1 MTEVKWKN
9 LFCKLKENQVVL
21 TSMQPH
27 DPMPNAKYCRES
39 PHRTLGHLTAC
50 QIAWLPLLK
59 QIQRGDPKGSL
70 SNHDPLTLFENQR
83 FSTASWDELI
93 SLYEKGREEWIAIL
107 NDIDLRQEIQ
117 TAKRTWTPQTLTKRL
132 VEHERNHL
140 LQIP

>member
-1 MTEVKWKN
+1 MREVKWKN
-9 LFCKLKENQVVL
+9 LLGKLKENQVVL

-59 QIQRGDPKGSL
+59 QIQSCDPKGSIPI
-70 SNHDPLTLFENQR
+70 HPYTLFENRR

-117 TAKRTWTPQTLTKRL
+117 TAKRIWTPQTLTKRL
-132 VEHERNHL
+132 VEHETNHL
-140 LQIP
+140 RDLT

>member
-39 PHRTLGHLTAC
+39 PHRTIGHLTAC

-59 QIQRGDPKGSL
+59 QIEKGDSKGSIPI
-70 SNHDPLTLFENQR
+70 HPYTLFDDQN
-83 FSTASWDELI
+83 FSIASWDELI

-117 TAKRTWTPQTLTKRL
+117 TSKRTLTPQTLTKRL
-132 VEHERNHL
+132 VEHETNHL
-140 LQIP
+140 RDLT